1 MCLCDDVFAS
11 VGALRKSCRSGN
23 ASLSREEEWEDE
35 DGVCCCGGCLRL
47 FISFRWLVTV
57 FFNSKFSNSS
67 LARRLRTSSVPC
79 FSAVGPEVDPCL
91 GQWPAGSR
99 EEEEGG
105 GREDD
110 EDEAR
115 GRMGDADD
123 DW

>member
-1 MCLCDDVFAS
+1 MS
-11 VGALRKSCRSGN
+11 LR
-23 ASLSREEEWEDE
+23 W
-35 DGVCCCGGCLRL
+35 
-47 FISFRWLVTV
+47 FVTV
-57 FFNSKFSNSS
+57 FFNSQFSSS
-67 LARRLRTSSVPC
+67 NFARRRRISSDPC
-79 FSAVGPEVDPCL
+79 LAAVGPAVDPCL

-99 EEEEGG
+99 GEEEGG